1 MLYSTIADTY
11 EKIEQTTKRLEIT
24 DYLVDLFKKTDPN
37 LIDKV
42 VYLTQ
47 GKLYPDYLGIE
58 IGVAEK
64 LAIKAI
70 GFATGRDLESVE
82 RIYKKVGDIGLAA
95 QEVMNERTQTI
106 LFKEPLTVE
115 RVYETLDKIAKTSG
129 PGSIDVKLKYI
140 SSLLNDATPKEA
152 RYIIR
157 TITGELRLGVADYTV
172 LDALAIA
179 YTGDKNNRPLLERA
193 YNLSSDLGAIAKTLA
208 NEGLNGIKS
217 FKISVGKPIRP
228 MLAERLETAQE
239 IVEKLKGRLV
249 AEYKLDGERV
259 QIHKD
264 GKIITLFSRRLEN
277 ITHHYPD
284 VIDLVRSNIKA
295 DRVIAEAECVAVN
308 LDTGELL
315 PFQEL
320 MHRRRKYGIEEAMRT
335 YPVSLFFFDVLYL
348 NGEDLTQ
355 KPYSERREILEKIII
370 KDDRVRVVQ
379 SLKSNDPKEI
389 ENFMEQAISDG
400 CEGLVIKDID
410 STYRA
415 GAREFSWIKLKREYR
430 SELKDTLDLVI
441 VGAFY
446 GRGRRAGKYG
456 AFLLAAYDKDA
467 DVFRTVCKI
476 GTGFTDEDLENFPK
490 ILAPYKISHRHG
502 RVDSKLEADVWFV
515 PQVVIET
522 IAAEITVSPVHTC
535 CIDAIRK
542 DSGLALRFPKYTGK
556 IRYDKAPEDAT
567 SVKEILE
574 MYKSQLKRIER
585 IEKEVTS
592 EAA

>member
-1 MLYSTIADTY
+1 MLYSIIADTY
-11 EKIEQTTKRLEIT
+11 EKIEETTKRLEIT
-24 DYLVDLFKKTDPN
+24 DYLVDLFKKTDPS

-47 GKLYPDYLGIE
+47 GKLYPDYVGIE

-70 GFATGRDLESVE
+70 GFAAGRDLESIE
-82 RIYKKVGDIGLAA
+82 KIYKKMGDIGLVA
-95 QEVMNERTQTI
+95 QEVLKDRAQAT
-106 LFKEPLTVE
+106 LFREPLTVE
-115 RVYETLDKIAKTSG
+115 RVYETLDKTAKMSG
-129 PGSIDVKLKYI
+129 LGSIDAKLKYI

-179 YTGDKNNRPLLERA
+179 YTNDKSNRPLLERA
-193 YNLSSDLGAIAKTLA
+193 YNLSSDLGAIAKTVA
-208 NEGLNGIKS
+208 TEGLNGIKR
-217 FKISVGKPIRP
+217 FKITLGKPIRP

-239 IVEKLKGRLV
+239 IVEKLEGRCV
-249 AEYKLDGERV
+249 AEYKLDGERI

-264 GKIITLFSRRLEN
+264 GRSVNLFSRRLEN

-284 VIDLVRSNIKA
+284 VKDLVRSNIKA
-295 DRVIAEAECVAVN
+295 NKVIAEAECVAMN
-308 LDTGELL
+308 IDTGELL

-320 MHRRRKYGIEEAMRT
+320 MHRRRKYGIEEAMKA
-335 YPVSLFFFDVLYL
+335 YPISLFFFDVLYL

-355 KPYSERREILEKIII
+355 RPYSERREMLEKIIK

-379 SLKSNDPKEI
+379 SIKSNDPKEI

-400 CEGLVIKDID
+400 CEGLVIKDVN
-410 STYRA
+410 SVYRA

-441 VGAFY
+441 VGAFH
-446 GRGRRAGKYG
+446 GKGRRAGKYG

-467 DVFRTVCKI
+467 DIFRTVCKI
-476 GTGFTDEDLENFPK
+476 GTGFTDEDLEKFPK
-490 ILAPYKISHRHG
+490 MLAPYKITHKHG

-515 PQVVIET
+515 PQVVVET
-522 IAAEITVSPVHTC
+522 IAAEITVSPIHTC
-535 CIDAIRK
+535 CMDAIRK

-556 IRYDKAPEDAT
+556 IRDDKAPEDAT
-567 SVKEILE
+567 TVKEILD
-574 MYKSQLKRIER
+574 MYKSQLKRIE
-585 IEKEVTS
+585 KEVIS
-592 EAA
+592 EAV

>member
-1 MLYSTIADTY
+1 MLYSIIADIY
-11 EKIEQTTKRLEIT
+11 EKIEETTKRLEIT
-24 DYLVDLFKKTDPN
+24 DYLVDLFKKTDSN

-47 GKLYPDYLGIE
+47 GKLYPDYIGIE

-70 GFATGRDLESVE
+70 GFATGKDLESIE
-82 RIYKKVGDIGLAA
+82 KIYKKMGDIGLVA
-95 QEVMNERTQTI
+95 QEVLKDRTQAT
-106 LFKEPLTVE
+106 LFKEPLTVK
-115 RVYETLDKIAKTSG
+115 RVYETLDRIARTSG
-129 PGSIDVKLKYI
+129 PGSIDAKLKYI
-140 SSLLNDATPKEA
+140 SSLFNDATPKEA

-179 YTGDKNNRPLLERA
+179 YTNDKSNRPILERA

-217 FKISVGKPIRP
+217 FRITVGKPIRP

-239 IVEKLKGRLV
+239 IVEKLEGRSV

-264 GKIITLFSRRLEN
+264 GNSVTLFSRRLEN

-284 VIDLVRSNIKA
+284 VINLVRSNLKA
-295 DRVIAEAECVAVN
+295 DKAIAEAECVAMN

-320 MHRRRKYGIEEAMRT
+320 MHRRRKYGIEEAMKA
-335 YPVSLFFFDVLYL
+335 YPVSLFFFDVLYS
-348 NGEDLTQ
+348 NGKDLTQ
-355 KPYSERREILEKIII
+355 KPYSERRDVLEKIILQ
-370 KDDRVRVVQ
+370 DDRVKVVQ
-379 SLKSNDPKEI
+379 SIKSNDPKEI
-389 ENFMEQAISDG
+389 ENFMEEAISDG
-400 CEGLVIKDID
+400 CEGLVIKDAD
-410 STYRA
+410 SIYRA

-441 VGAFY
+441 VGAFH

-456 AFLLAAYDKDA
+456 AFLLATYDKEA
-467 DVFRTVCKI
+467 DTFRTVCKI
-476 GTGFTDEDLENFPK
+476 GTGLTDEDLEKFPK
-490 ILAPYKISHRHG
+490 ILAPYKILHRHG

-515 PQVVIET
+515 PQIVIET
-522 IAAEITVSPVHTC
+522 IAAEITVSPTHTC
-535 CIDAIRK
+535 CMDAIRK

-556 IRYDKAPEDAT
+556 IRDDKAPEDAT
-567 SVKEILE
+567 TVGEILE
-574 MYKSQLKRIER
+574 MYKSQLKRIE
-585 IEKEVTS
+585 KEVIS
-592 EAA
+592 EGV

>member
-1 MLYSTIADTY
+1 MLYSIIADTY
-11 EKIEQTTKRLEIT
+11 EKIEETTKRLEIT
-24 DYLVDLFKKTDPN
+24 DHLVDLFKKTDPN

-47 GKLYPDYLGIE
+47 GKLYPDYVGIE

-70 GFATGRDLESVE
+70 GFAAGRDLESIE
-82 RIYKKVGDIGLAA
+82 KIYKKMGDIGLVA
-95 QEVMNERTQTI
+95 QEVLKDRAQAI
-106 LFKEPLTVE
+106 LFREPLTVE
-115 RVYETLDKIAKTSG
+115 RVYETLDKMAKMSG
-129 PGSIDVKLKYI
+129 PGSIDAKLKYI
-140 SSLLNDATPKEA
+140 SSLFNDATPKEA

-179 YTGDKNNRPLLERA
+179 YTNDKSNRPLLERA
-193 YNLSSDLGAIAKTLA
+193 YNLSSDLGAIAKTVA
-208 NEGLNGIKS
+208 TEGLNGIKR
-217 FKISVGKPIRP
+217 FRITLGKPIRP

-239 IVEKLKGRLV
+239 IVEKLEGRSV
-249 AEYKLDGERV
+249 AEYKLDGERI

-264 GKIITLFSRRLEN
+264 GKSVNLFSRRLEN

-284 VIDLVRSNIKA
+284 VKDLVRSNLKA
-295 DRVIAEAECVAVN
+295 DKVIAEAECVAMN
-308 LDTGELL
+308 IDTGELL

-320 MHRRRKYGIEEAMRT
+320 MHRRRKYGIEEAMRA

-355 KPYSERREILEKIII
+355 RPYSERREILEKIII

-379 SLKSNDPKEI
+379 SIKSNDPKEI

-400 CEGLVIKDID
+400 CEGLVIKDVN
-410 STYRA
+410 SVYRA

-441 VGAFY
+441 VGAFH

-467 DVFRTVCKI
+467 DIFRTVCKI
-476 GTGFTDEDLENFPK
+476 GTGFTDEDLEKFPK
-490 ILAPYKISHRHG
+490 MLAPYKIAHKHG

-515 PQVVIET
+515 PQVVVET
-522 IAAEITVSPVHTC
+522 IAAEITVSPIHTC
-535 CIDAIRK
+535 CMDAIRK
-542 DSGLALRFPKYTGK
+542 GSGLALRFPKYTGK
-556 IRYDKAPEDAT
+556 IRDDKAPEDAT
-567 SVKEILE
+567 TVKEVLE
-574 MYKSQLKRIER
+574 MYKGQLKRIE
-585 IEKEVTS
+585 KEAVS
-592 EAA
+592 EAV

>member
-1 MLYSTIADTY
+1 MLYSIIADTY
-11 EKIEQTTKRLEIT
+11 EKIEETTKRLEIT

-70 GFATGRDLESVE
+70 GFATGRDIESIE
-82 RIYKKVGDIGLAA
+82 KIYKKVGDIGLAA
-95 QEVMNERTQTI
+95 QEVLKERAQTT

-129 PGSIDVKLKYI
+129 PGSIDAKLKYI

-152 RYIIR
+152 KYIIR

-179 YTGDKNNRPLLERA
+179 YTDDKSNRPLLERA
-193 YNLSSDLGAIAKTLA
+193 YNLSSDLGAIAKSLA
-208 NEGLNGIKS
+208 KEGLNGIKS
-217 FKISVGKPIRP
+217 FKINVGKPIRP

-239 IVEKLKGRLV
+239 IVEKLKGRCV

-264 GKIITLFSRRLEN
+264 GKKVTLFSRRLEN

-284 VIDLVRSNIKA
+284 VIDLVISNIKA
-295 DRVIAEAECVAVN
+295 DKVIAEAECVAVN

-320 MHRRRKYGIEEAMRT
+320 MHRRRKYGIEEAMKA

-355 KPYSERREILEKIII
+355 KPYSERREILEDIII
-370 KDDRVRVVQ
+370 KDERVRVVQ

-410 STYRA
+410 SVYRA

-467 DVFRTVCKI
+467 DIFRTVCKV
-476 GTGFTDEDLENFPK
+476 GTGFTDEDLDKFPK
-490 ILAPYKISHRHG
+490 ILAPYKIPHRHG

-515 PQVVIET
+515 PQIVIET
-522 IAAEITVSPVHTC
+522 IAAEITVSPIHTC
-535 CIDAIRK
+535 CMDSIRK

-556 IRYDKAPEDAT
+556 IRDDKAPEDAT
-567 SVKEILE
+567 SVNEILE
-574 MYKSQLKRIER
+574 MYKSQLKRVE
-585 IEKEVTS
+585 T
-592 EAA
+592 EAASETV

>member
-1 MLYSTIADTY
+1 MLYSIIADTY
-11 EKIEQTTKRLEIT
+11 EKIEETTKRLEIT

-70 GFATGRDLESVE
+70 GFATGRDIESIE
-82 RIYKKVGDIGLAA
+82 KIYKKVGDIGLAA
-95 QEVMNERTQTI
+95 QEVLKERAQTT

-129 PGSIDVKLKYI
+129 PGSIDAKLKYI

-152 RYIIR
+152 KYIIR

-179 YTGDKNNRPLLERA
+179 YTDDKSNRPLLERA
-193 YNLSSDLGAIAKTLA
+193 YNLSSDLGAIAKSLA
-208 NEGLNGIKS
+208 KEGLNGIKS
-217 FKISVGKPIRP
+217 FKINVGKPIRP

-239 IVEKLKGRLV
+239 IVEKLKGRCV

-264 GKIITLFSRRLEN
+264 GKKVTLFSRRLEN

-284 VIDLVRSNIKA
+284 VIDLVISNIKA
-295 DRVIAEAECVAVN
+295 DKVIAEAECVAVN

-320 MHRRRKYGIEEAMRT
+320 MHRRRKYGIEEAMKA

-355 KPYSERREILEKIII
+355 KPYSERREILEDIII
-370 KDDRVRVVQ
+370 KDERVRVVQ

-410 STYRA
+410 SVYRA
-415 GAREFSWIKLKREYR
+415 GARDVIIVDIK
-430 SELKDTLDLVI
+430 
-441 VGAFY
+441 
-446 GRGRRAGKYG
+446 
-456 AFLLAAYDKDA
+456 
-467 DVFRTVCKI
+467 
-476 GTGFTDEDLENFPK
+476 
-490 ILAPYKISHRHG
+490 
-502 RVDSKLEADVWFV
+502 
-515 PQVVIET
+515 
-522 IAAEITVSPVHTC
+522 
-535 CIDAIRK
+535 
-542 DSGLALRFPKYTGK
+542 
-556 IRYDKAPEDAT
+556 
-567 SVKEILE
+567 
-574 MYKSQLKRIER
+574 
-585 IEKEVTS
+585 
-592 EAA
+592 

>member
-1 MLYSTIADTY
+1 MLYSIIADTY
-11 EKIEQTTKRLEIT
+11 EKIEETTKRLEIT

-47 GKLYPDYLGIE
+47 GKLYPDYVGIE

-70 GFATGRDLESVE
+70 GFATGRDLESIE
-82 RIYKKVGDIGLAA
+82 KIYKKMGDIGLVA
-95 QEVMNERTQTI
+95 QEVLKDRAQAT
-106 LFKEPLTVE
+106 LFREPLTVE
-115 RVYETLDKIAKTSG
+115 RVYETLDKMAKMSG
-129 PGSIDVKLKYI
+129 PGSIDAKLKYI
-140 SSLLNDATPKEA
+140 SSLFNDATPKEA

-179 YTGDKNNRPLLERA
+179 YTNDKSNRPLLERA
-193 YNLSSDLGAIAKTLA
+193 YNLSSDLGAIAKTVA
-208 NEGLNGIKS
+208 TEGLNGIKR
-217 FKISVGKPIRP
+217 FRITLGKPIRP

-239 IVEKLKGRLV
+239 IVEKLEGRSV
-249 AEYKLDGERV
+249 AEYKLDGERI

-264 GKIITLFSRRLEN
+264 GKSVNLFSRRLEN

-284 VIDLVRSNIKA
+284 VKDLVRSNLKA
-295 DRVIAEAECVAVN
+295 DKVIAEAECVAMN
-308 LDTGELL
+308 IDTGELL

-320 MHRRRKYGIEEAMRT
+320 MHRRRKYGIEEAMRA

-355 KPYSERREILEKIII
+355 RPYSERREILEKIII

-379 SLKSNDPKEI
+379 SIKSNDPKEI

-400 CEGLVIKDID
+400 CEGLVIKDVN
-410 STYRA
+410 SVYRA

-441 VGAFY
+441 VGAFH

-467 DVFRTVCKI
+467 DIFRTVCKI
-476 GTGFTDEDLENFPK
+476 GTGFTDEDLEKFPK
-490 ILAPYKISHRHG
+490 MLTPYKIAHKHG

-515 PQVVIET
+515 PQVVVET
-522 IAAEITVSPVHTC
+522 IAAEITVSPTHTC
-535 CIDAIRK
+535 CMDAIRK
-542 DSGLALRFPKYTGK
+542 GSGLALRFPKYTGK
-556 IRYDKAPEDAT
+556 IRDDKAPEDAT
-567 SVKEILE
+567 TVKEILE
-574 MYKSQLKRIER
+574 MYKGQLKRIE
-585 IEKEVTS
+585 KEAVS
-592 EAA
+592 EAV